1 MNQST
6 GRREFLKYAAAVTVG
21 TGLLTTAGGA
31 QEQGQKQKGNRKKQ
45 KRGAEAQVLGQGQG
59 ARLLK
64 ACQYNMLPKDLKDAE
79 KFALAK
85 KCGFEG
91 IELNRPL
98 ADLDAAKEMG
108 ALAKKCGFEGI
119 ELNGPIAD
127 LAAAKELGEQARQAG
142 VPIHSIVNGG
152 WDAPLS
158 DPKPETIEKGI
169 AGMETSLRCAK
180 AVGANAVLLVPA
192 VVNEEVGYGEA
203 WERSQ
208 KNVRKLLPLAKE
220 LQVIIAVENV
230 WNKFLLSPLEFAKYV
245 DEFDDVWLKA
255 YIDVGNMILFGYAQ
269 DWLRTVGKRIVRI
282 HLKDFKRKGYQWT
295 NLLDGDVNWP
305 QVRKALEEIGYQGY
319 LTPELSRGD
328 EAYLTDLVQRIDKII
343 AMKTA

>member
-1 MNQST
+1 MNQSA
-6 GRREFLKYAAAVTVG
+6 GRREFLKYAAAVTAG
-21 TGLLTTAGGA
+21 TGLLTTAGYS
-31 QEQGQKQKGNRKKQ
+31 QEERKKKGSRK
-45 KRGAEAQVLGQGQG
+45 KRERAAEAQTPGPG

-64 ACQYNMLPKDLKDAE
+64 ACQSSMLPTRLKDASDL
-79 KFALAK
+79 ALAK
-85 KCGFEG
+85 KCGFDG
-91 IELNRPL
+91 IELS
-98 ADLDAAKEMG
+98 
-108 ALAKKCGFEGI
+108 
-119 ELNGPIAD
+119 GPMAD

-142 VPIHSIVNGG
+142 IPIHSIVNGG

-158 DPKPETIEKGI
+158 DPRPETTAKGI

-180 AVGANAVLLVPA
+180 AVGAGTVLLVPA

-245 DEFDDVWLKA
+245 DEFDDPWLKA

-269 DWLRTVGKRIVRI
+269 DWIRTVGKRIAKI
-282 HLKDFKRKGYQWT
+282 HLKDFKRKGSQWT

-305 QVRKALEEIGYQGY
+305 QVRMALEEIGYRGY
-319 LTPELSRGD
+319 MTTELSGGD
-328 EAYLTDLVQRIDKII
+328 EAYLTDLAQRIDKII
-343 AMKTA
+343 AMK

>member
-1 MNQST
+1 MNESA
-6 GRREFLKYAAAVTVG
+6 GRREFLKYAAAVTAG
-21 TGLLTTAGGA
+21 TGLLTTTGQS
-31 QEQGQKQKGNRKKQ
+31 QEQGKKKGGRKK
-45 KRGAEAQVLGQGQG
+45 RERAAEAQAQGPG
-59 ARLLK
+59 AKLLK
-64 ACQYNMLPKDLKDAE
+64 AVQFGMLPEGISNAE
-79 KFALAK
+79 K
-85 KCGFEG
+85 C
-91 IELNRPL
+91 
-98 ADLDAAKEMG
+98 

-142 VPIHSIVNGG
+142 VPIHSIVNGWG
-152 WDAPLS
+152 GPLS
-158 DPKPETIEKGI
+158 DPRPENIEKGI
-169 AGMETSLRCAK
+169 ASMETSLRCAK
-180 AVGANAVLLVPA
+180 AVGAGAVLLVPA

-269 DWLRTVGKRIVRI
+269 DWLRTVGQRIVRI
-282 HLKDFKRKGYQWT
+282 HLKDFKRKGSQWT

-305 QVRKALEEIGYQGY
+305 QVRKALDEIGYQGF

-328 EAYLTDLVQRIDKII
+328 EAYLTDVVQRIDKII
-343 AMKTA
+343 AMK

>member
-1 MNQST
+1 MNQSA
-6 GRREFLKYAAAVTVG
+6 GRREFLKYAAAVTAG
-21 TGLLTTAGGA
+21 TGLLTTAGRS
-31 QEQGQKQKGNRKKQ
+31 QEQGKKKGGRKK
-45 KRGAEAQVLGQGQG
+45 RERAAEAQGQG
-59 ARLLK
+59 AKLLK
-64 ACQYNMLPKDLKDAE
+64 AVQFGMLPEGISNAE
-79 KFALAK
+79 KF
-85 KCGFEG
+85 
-91 IELNRPL
+91 
-98 ADLDAAKEMG
+98 

-142 VPIHSIVNGG
+142 VPIHSIVNGWG
-152 WDAPLS
+152 GPLS
-158 DPKPETIEKGI
+158 DPRPENVEKGI
-169 AGMETSLRCAK
+169 ASMETSLRCAK
-180 AVGANAVLLVPA
+180 AVGAGVVLLVPA

-282 HLKDFKRKGYQWT
+282 HLKDFKRKGSQWT

-305 QVRKALEEIGYQGY
+305 QVRKALDEIGYQGF

-343 AMKTA
+343 VMKPA